1 MDNKTDRHLGLGGT
15 DAMRIMSGDWFRLY
29 QEKLQI
35 ILPANLDEVFEVQ
48 LGIYTEPFHRQWF
61 QTHTGFEV
69 EPHEGRHISDTKPF
83 MYAHIDGWI
92 LSKKTFVELKH
103 TNAFFSLKD
112 RIRYY
117 MPQLHHYMYVM
128 DVKTCYFSAIFG
140 NSAPQYAVVGID
152 IAYMSELIRMEEAF
166 WWHVENKIAPE
177 DLPSRDIDAL
187 AKMAENATIDGYRT
201 VDMSQ
206 SNSWISHSQD
216 FLRSKDAY
224 DLHEKSKEELKSL
237 VGDDVGEAYGNG
249 VVIKRNKKGHLLVR
263 IKGEDK

>member
-1 MDNKTDRHLGLGGT
+1 MGNKTDRHLGLGGT

-29 QEKLQI
+29 QEKMQLTE
-35 ILPANLDEVFEVQ
+35 PANLDDIFEVQ

-61 QTHTGFEV
+61 QKLTGFKV
-69 EPHEGRHISDTKPF
+69 EEHEGRYLSKYYGN

-92 LSKKTFVELKH
+92 EDKKTFVELKH
-103 TNAFFSLKD
+103 SNAFFSLKD
-112 RIRYY
+112 RIKYY

-140 NSAPQYAVVGID
+140 NSAPQYAVVGRD
-152 IAYMSELIRMEEAF
+152 SGYMSELIRMEEAF
-166 WWHVENKIAPE
+166 WWHVEHKTAPE
-177 DLPSRDIDAL
+177 DLPSPQIEAL

-249 VVIKRNKKGHLLVR
+249 VVIKRNKKGHLQVR

>member
-15 DAMRIMSGDWFRLY
+15 DAMRIMNGDWFRLY
-29 QEKLQI
+29 QEKMQLTE
-35 ILPANLDEVFEVQ
+35 PANLDDIFEVQ

-61 QTHTGFEV
+61 QKLTDMQIT
-69 EPHEGRHISDTKPF
+69 ISSERQISWTKPV

-92 LSKKTFVELKH
+92 EDKKTFVELKH
-103 TNAFFSLKD
+103 SNAFFSLKD
-112 RIRYY
+112 RIKYY
-117 MPQLHHYMYVM
+117 MPQLTHYMFVM

-166 WWHVENKIAPE
+166 WWHVEHKTAPE
-177 DLPSRDIDAL
+177 DLPSPQIEAL

-224 DLHEKSKEELKSL
+224 DLHEKSKEELKTL
-237 VGDDVGEAYGNG
+237 VDDDVGEAYGNG